1 MTVMA
6 RTDIHRPSSS
16 DFDPEAYDCLGV
28 FDLHPEDGNNR
39 QRVELVRTLREGGY
53 KLAAHQQA
61 RGSGQCGHCGA
72 HIRYAAL
79 MAHEASMELIYVGE
93 TCLLGRFE
101 ALTKAEFQRLRQAAA
116 LNAERRRMADLATAQ
131 IACTEGLAEAVFV
144 AGLPQVASNFVA
156 DVIAK
161 LYQYGG
167 LSPRQLAAVIPAA
180 GRDLTRALAAAT
192 QVATPVSTDPVDVLL
207 SDVARCVALGEFVV
221 SVGEQFRSRGRI
233 SDRQRIAIQ
242 RVLDRPA
249 PLEAGIYESPEGEIF
264 KVQLPREHSGRPY
277 AKVLIVNDNV
287 RRLTEVDEVV
297 SARYEYDSAAIHQV
311 RAEWRVSL
319 ERAKELGH
327 RTSTCIVCGARLDD
341 AVSVREGIGPRCG
354 GRR

>member
-1 MTVMA
+1 MTAMV
-6 RTDIHRPSSS
+6 RTDIHRPSAEE
-16 DFDPEAYDCLGV
+16 FDPEAYDCMGV

-39 QRVELVRTLREGGY
+39 QRVELVRSLREGGY
-53 KLAAHQQA
+53 KLAHHQQE

-116 LNAERRRMADLATAQ
+116 LNAERRRAAERAAAQ
-131 IACTEGLAEAVFV
+131 IERTPGLAEAVFV
-144 AGLPQVASNFVA
+144 AGLPQVASSFVS

-161 LYQYGG
+161 LFRYGE
-167 LSPRQLAAVIPAA
+167 LSVRQVDAVIPAA
-180 GRDLTRALAAAT
+180 ARDLARAVVVAT
-192 QVATPVSTDPVDVLL
+192 QPATPAVTDPVDILL
-207 SDVARCVALGEFVV
+207 SDEARCTALGDFVA
-221 SVGEQFRSRGRI
+221 SVGEQFRHRGSV
-233 SDRQRIAIQ
+233 SDRQRAAIQ
-242 RVLDRPA
+242 RILDRQRA
-249 PLEAGIYESPEGEIF
+249 PLEPGIYESPVGEVF
-264 KVQLPREHSGRPY
+264 KVQMPRGGGRPY

-297 SARYEYDSAAIHQV
+297 NARYVYDGSAIDQV
-311 RAEWRVSL
+311 CAEWKVSL

-327 RTSTCIVCGARLDD
+327 QTAICIVCGAHLED

-354 GRR
+354 GRV